1 MTTVFIVRGN
11 CFVIHIVWKCIKSI
25 PIFSRNYVTRYVIML
40 NQGKFL
46 FNSMLNDLE
55 LRSYWFYKL
64 QTYWLLQSS
73 TLFSYYYNRYNVC
86 IMDMH
91 AYIYTQTMDILKP
104 LLPFTLLR
112 ALTVRGVHGLVRSV
126 LERFFA
132 PHLWGEVSPNA

>member
-1 MTTVFIVRGN
+1 
-11 CFVIHIVWKCIKSI
+11 
-25 PIFSRNYVTRYVIML
+25 ML
-40 NQGKFL
+40 CNSYSLKVYQINPYFFQKLCHKLCHDFELGKFL

-64 QTYWLLQSS
+64 QTYWLLQAS

-112 ALTVRGVHGLVRSV
+112 ALTVRGVHGSVRSV

-132 PHLWGEVSPNA
+132 PHLWGAVSPNA